1 MKVLGTKVSEVI
13 FKSFEQEA
21 VNLGLTKSELLRIL
35 INRFIDIKCKK
46 RQDKQGAES

>member
-1 MKVLGTKVSEVI
+1 MKVLGAKVSEAV

-35 INRFIDIKCKK
+35 INRFLEIKCKK
-46 RQDKQGAES
+46 RQEKEGART